1 MKSVT
6 EGRTI
11 KQAASE
17 PVKDVKVD
25 REEFGAAISKL
36 LESPPISKPQ
46 IAQRVKL
53 ADRRRRFQK
62 PLLDQR

>member
-1 MKSVT
+1 M
-6 EGRTI
+6 

-36 LESPPISKPQ
+36 LQTSPISKPA
-46 IAQRVKL
+46 ISQRVKL
-53 ADRRRRFQK
+53 ADRRRRYQK
-62 PLLDQR
+62 PLLDQQ